1 MDPLPGLKATLGE
14 PLVEKIQSCKILL
27 VGAGGIGTE
36 LLKNLA
42 LTGFRYVEVIDLDTI
57 DTSNLN
63 RQLLFRS
70 QHVGMPKCTVS
81 CDVATDMAKKCGA
94 SPAVTYKSH
103 HGNVCDNSKFNVQ
116 FVQGFDVVL
125 NALDNVVARRRVNRL
140 CLAAAVP
147 LVEAGTTGYLGQVNV
162 IDKES
167 NVACY
172 ECKTQETQK
181 VYPICTIRSTPSM
194 PVHTLVWAKECY
206 KLLFGEKAEESMLYE
221 DPSGEEPST
230 FMQEVED
237 YRAAFAAQKTDDMK
251 ALAKTLMEKLYID
264 EIEKQLGMDRY
275 KAASKTPEVLDTKL
289 IEQGCENMDQEAPTQ
304 QKDSYKPTDIWQP
317 LACVAEFAHCLQS
330 AEPGITLPA
339 FDKDDSMAMRF
350 VTAASNL
357 RSHVFGIE
365 PLQSFYTA
373 KGIAGNIIPA
383 SKCTRCVATVWTRDI
398 FLVAKLICCCCSCC
412 LSTQSPRPT
421 PLPRVCK
428 FSNSFVSCNANSTSL
443 PKQDIWPTIA
453 RM

>member
-1 MDPLPGLKATLGE
+1 MDPLPGLKAALGE
-14 PLVEKIQSCKILL
+14 ALVEKIQSCKILL

-42 LTGFRYVEVIDLDTI
+42 LSGFKYCEVIDLDTI

-81 CDVATDMAKKCGA
+81 CQVATDMAAKCQNDN
-94 SPAVTYKSH
+94 VTYKAH

-116 FVQGFDVVL
+116 FVEKFDVVL

-140 CLAAAVP
+140 CLAAGVP

-167 NVACY
+167 NAACY

-181 VYPICTIRSTPSM
+181 VFPICTIRSTPSM
-194 PVHTLVWAKECY
+194 PVHTIVWAKECY

-221 DPSGEEPST
+221 DPNGEEPST
-230 FMQEVED
+230 FMQAVLE
-237 YRAAFAAQKTDDMK
+237 YRSAYQ
-251 ALAKTLMEKLYID
+251 AKTTSNKLAQTVMEKLYID
-264 EIEKQLGMDRY
+264 EIQKQLDMGRY
-275 KAASKTPEVLDTKL
+275 KTALKTPQVLPVEL
-289 IEQGCENMDQEAPTQ
+289 IQNGCDNMTQLAPTQ
-304 QKDSYKPTDIWQP
+304 QASYKTTDIWQP
-317 LACVAEFAHCLQS
+317 LACVAEFCHVLQS
-330 AEPGITLPA
+330 ADPATTLPA
-339 FDKDDSMAMRF
+339 FDKDDTLAMRF

-357 RSHVFGIE
+357 RSHVFAID

-383 SKCTRCVATVWTRDI
+383 SK
-398 FLVAKLICCCCSCC
+398 
-412 LSTQSPRPT
+412 
-421 PLPRVCK
+421 
-428 FSNSFVSCNANSTSL
+428 
-443 PKQDIWPTIA
+443 
-453 RM
+453 

>member
-14 PLVEKIQSCKILL
+14 TLVKKIQSCKILL

-42 LTGFRYVEVIDLDTI
+42 LTGFRYIEVIDLDTI

-81 CDVATDMAKKCGA
+81 SEVATEMATKCGA
-94 SPAVTYKSH
+94 SPHDVAVTYKSH

-140 CLAAAVP
+140 CLAAGVP

-194 PVHTLVWAKECY
+194 PVHTIVWAKECY

-221 DPSGEEPST
+221 DPNGEEPST
-230 FMQEVED
+230 FMQAVED

-251 ALAKTLMEKLYID
+251 ELAKTLMEKLFIN
-264 EIEKQLGMDRY
+264 EIQKQLDMERY
-275 KAASKTPEVLDTKL
+275 KAAAKIPVVLDVKL
-289 IEQGCENMDQEAPTQ
+289 IEQGCQNMDQAAPTQ
-304 QKDSYKPTDIWQP
+304 QTDSYKSTDIWNP
-317 LACVAEFAHCLQS
+317 LACVAEFAHCLQY
-330 AEPGITLPA
+330 AEAGVTFPA

-383 SKCTRCVATVWTRDI
+383 SKYELC
-398 FLVAKLICCCCSCC
+398 LVARHIHMTVKLICC
-412 LSTQSPRPT
+412 
-421 PLPRVCK
+421 
-428 FSNSFVSCNANSTSL
+428 
-443 PKQDIWPTIA
+443 
-453 RM
+453 

>member
-81 CDVATDMAKKCGA
+81 CKVATDMAKKYGDDD
-94 SPAVTYKSH
+94 VTYKSH
-103 HGNVCDNSKFNVQ
+103 HGNVCDNAKFNVQ

-140 CLAAAVP
+140 CLAAQVP

-172 ECKTQETQK
+172 ECKTQETGRS
-181 VYPICTIRSTPSM
+181 YPICTIRSTPSM
-194 PVHTLVWAKECY
+194 PVHTIVWAKECY

-221 DPSGEEPST
+221 DPKGKEPST
-230 FMQEVED
+230 FMQAVADFREA
-237 YRAAFAAQKTDDMK
+237 YQAQKK
-251 ALAKTLMEKLYID
+251 ESILELAKTLIEKLYVA
-264 EIEKQLGMDRY
+264 EIQKQLDMDRY
-275 KAASKTPEVLDTKL
+275 STSLKKPQVLDAKM
-289 IEQGCENMDQEAPTQ
+289 IEEGCLNPSALAPTQ
-304 QKDSYKPTDIWQP
+304 LCDYKSSNIWKP
-317 LACVAEFAHCLQS
+317 LECVAELAHCLQS
-330 AEPGITLPA
+330 ANPATTLPE
-339 FDKDDSMAMRF
+339 FDKDDDLSMRF

-357 RSHVFGIE
+357 RSSIFFIE

-383 SKCTRCVATVWTRDI
+383 STLLLRMPN
-398 FLVAKLICCCCSCC
+398 L
-412 LSTQSPRPT
+412 
-421 PLPRVCK
+421 
-428 FSNSFVSCNANSTSL
+428 FVLREKKSL
-443 PKQDIWPTIA
+443 PSSHPCASHTILFHQSRLPMQSQPDYKSFNCFVFWSA
-453 RM
+453 SWKKGQRREICKSIVRI